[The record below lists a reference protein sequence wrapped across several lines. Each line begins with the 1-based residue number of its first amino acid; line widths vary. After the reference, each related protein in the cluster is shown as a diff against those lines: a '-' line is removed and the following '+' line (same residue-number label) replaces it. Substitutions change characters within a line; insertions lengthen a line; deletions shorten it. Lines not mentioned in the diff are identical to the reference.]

1 MGYDVS
7 LLLDGLILV
16 FLGVTIYY
24 AARLS
29 IFLKTFRENKNGM
42 KLLIRDLTVTIQ
54 KSEQAIETMKKQA
67 VEAEKDI
74 REIVKEARFL
84 SDELRFMNE
93 TGDGL
98 ADRLEKLADR
108 NRELVDLMEKSGGI
122 GPQRIIPERA
132 AATRPAPKPQKQKE
146 ESAIFEI
153 EDFDIDEYDMEED
166 DERDFAA
173 LEDGA
178 YREAEAAYQ
187 SSHQSKVNTDS
198 KSKVRSFAIFD
209 RDFAE
214 DEEEP
219 SKANDAPAME
229 QSLKSRAEQD
239 LYEALQR
246 KKRIRETS

>member
-1 MGYDVS
+1 
-7 LLLDGLILV
+7 
-16 FLGVTIYY
+16 
-24 AARLS
+24 
-29 IFLKTFRENKNGM
+29 M

-67 VEAEKDI
+67 IDAEKDI
-74 REIVKEARFL
+74 REVVKEARFL

-132 AATRPAPKPQKQKE
+132 AAARPAPKPQKE

-153 EDFDIDEYDMEED
+153 DDFDIDEYDMEED

-178 YREAEAAYQ
+178 YREEETAYQ
-187 SSHQSKVNTDS
+187 AAHQSSGHQSKVNTES

-209 RDFAE
+209 RDFVE

-219 SKANDAPAME
+219 SKTNAAPAME